1 MINGDRSGPVLY
13 FGEMPLRLS
22 SPAVTRLKSASSLD
36 VQRDELYAFDPFA
49 AQDIQR

>member
-1 MINGDRSGPVLY
+1 VINGDRSGRVLY